1 MENWETVFV
10 KFGVT
15 LNSLN
20 STNFGKLLAWVVVR
34 DATKCVAPT
43 ELMVV
48 KIKLVNDQ
56 QDDQKK
62 NDLNSFKG

>member
-1 MENWETVFV
+1 
-10 KFGVT
+10 
-15 LNSLN
+15 
-20 STNFGKLLAWVVVR
+20 VR

>member
-20 STNFGKLLAWVVVR
+20 STNLGKLFARVVVR

-48 KIKLVNDQ
+48 EIKLVEDQ
-56 QDDQKK
+56 RDHRK
-62 NDLNSFKG
+62 NLI